1 MNWSFY
7 ALVLGFCI
15 DLLLGDP
22 HGFPHPVVLIGK
34 LIDAL
39 GGVFGLMLGM
49 TGVTLKVDLVIS
61 LTLIVEVTLAKMIGC
76 SLPIIAKRL
85 KLDPAVMSSPFV
97 TTIVDAISLLIYFG
111 FATAVLHI

>member
-1 MNWSFY
+1 MKWSFY
-7 ALVLGFCI
+7 ALILGFCI

-49 TGVTLKVDLVIS
+49 TGGRAHLGLHCGRLNRNSGAAADLCAKNFR
-61 LTLIVEVTLAKMIGC
+61 LAAAG
-76 SLPIIAKRL
+76 A
-85 KLDPAVMSSPFV
+85 
-97 TTIVDAISLLIYFG
+97 
-111 FATAVLHI
+111 